1 MSFPRPRKQY
11 ETKGVR
17 RDVQEQ
23 VEVRG
28 ESVVSGDEGRM
39 KIRHMV
45 PCSTSNSPKPS
56 TSASSTS
63 ESPKSM
69 IGTLAFER
77 QPLQTM
83 SLKNRT
89 TGKLAEAGLGHTR
102 ATLDQKKRRIRQQ
115 ITSKRQELQELQKEG
130 ENIYASVGRM
140 FEILSENLQNYAGH
154 PVFLA
159 KQFSEEFNKQS
170 VAVMQIEQQMT
181 NLQKELALLHNEVK
195 SAKQDHQ
202 SVPVH
207 QCSVHQS
214 SRAENCSLSDSPRP
228 KSPTVCGIPVVQNQ
242 YAVLEESE
250 IVPGSEEDDEDGD

>member
-1 MSFPRPRKQY
+1 M
-11 ETKGVR
+11 
-17 RDVQEQ
+17 QEQ

-28 ESVVSGDEGRM
+28 ESIVSGDEGRM
-39 KIRHMV
+39 KIWHMV

-56 TSASSTS
+56 TCASSTS
-63 ESPKSM
+63 ESTKPMTS
-69 IGTLAFER
+69 TLAFER

-83 SLKNRT
+83 FLKNIT
-89 TGKLAEAGLGHTR
+89 TGKLAEADLGHTQ

-115 ITSKRQELQELQKEG
+115 ITSKKQELQALQKEG

-159 KQFSEEFNKQS
+159 KKFSEDFNKQS

-181 NLQKELALLHNEVK
+181 DLRKELAVLHNKVK

-202 SVPVH
+202 FVPVH
-207 QCSVHQS
+207 QCSVHQP
-214 SRAENCSLSDSPRP
+214 SRAEICTLSDSPRP

-242 YAVLEESE
+242 YAVLEES
-250 IVPGSEEDDEDGD
+250 

>member
-1 MSFPRPRKQY
+1 MSLPRPTKQY
-11 ETKGVR
+11 ATKGAR

-63 ESPKSM
+63 ESLKSM

-89 TGKLAEAGLGHTR
+89 TGKLAEAELGPTR
-102 ATLDQKKRRIRQQ
+102 ATLDQEKRRIRQQ
-115 ITSKRQELQELQKEG
+115 ITSKRQELQALQKEG

-181 NLQKELALLHNEVK
+181 DLRK
-195 SAKQDHQ
+195 
-202 SVPVH
+202 
-207 QCSVHQS
+207 
-214 SRAENCSLSDSPRP
+214 
-228 KSPTVCGIPVVQNQ
+228 
-242 YAVLEESE
+242 
-250 IVPGSEEDDEDGD
+250 

>member
-1 MSFPRPRKQY
+1 M
-11 ETKGVR
+11 
-17 RDVQEQ
+17 
-23 VEVRG
+23 
-28 ESVVSGDEGRM
+28 
-39 KIRHMV
+39 
-45 PCSTSNSPKPS
+45 
-56 TSASSTS
+56 
-63 ESPKSM
+63 
-69 IGTLAFER
+69 
-77 QPLQTM
+77 
-83 SLKNRT
+83 
-89 TGKLAEAGLGHTR
+89 
-102 ATLDQKKRRIRQQ
+102 
-115 ITSKRQELQELQKEG
+115 
-130 ENIYASVGRM
+130 
-140 FEILSENLQNYAGH
+140 SENLQNYAGH

-181 NLQKELALLHNEVK
+181 NLKKKLAVLHNEVK

-250 IVPGSEEDDEDGD
+250 IVLGSEEDDEEGDYTGLINPRKTRAFRQKTATLSDTMLETQSVRSNQDRIPEDKGQSDARHPKVIPQFRNQKSAEFSCNCIHQRMESKAASYIQWQV

>member
-1 MSFPRPRKQY
+1 MSLPRPTKQY
-11 ETKGVR
+11 ATKGAR

-45 PCSTSNSPKPS
+45 PCSISNSPEPS

-89 TGKLAEAGLGHTR
+89 TGKLAEAELGPTR
-102 ATLDQKKRRIRQQ
+102 ATLDQEKRRIRQR
-115 ITSKRQELQELQKEG
+115 ITSKSQELQALQKEG
-130 ENIYASVGRM
+130 
-140 FEILSENLQNYAGH
+140 
-154 PVFLA
+154 
-159 KQFSEEFNKQS
+159 
-170 VAVMQIEQQMT
+170 
-181 NLQKELALLHNEVK
+181 
-195 SAKQDHQ
+195 
-202 SVPVH
+202 
-207 QCSVHQS
+207 
-214 SRAENCSLSDSPRP
+214 
-228 KSPTVCGIPVVQNQ
+228 
-242 YAVLEESE
+242 
-250 IVPGSEEDDEDGD
+250 